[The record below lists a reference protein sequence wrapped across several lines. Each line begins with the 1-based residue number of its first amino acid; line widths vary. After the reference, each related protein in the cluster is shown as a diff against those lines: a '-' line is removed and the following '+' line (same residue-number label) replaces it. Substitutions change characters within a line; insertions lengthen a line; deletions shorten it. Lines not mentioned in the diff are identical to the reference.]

1 MKWYMGRKGS
11 GESAQSLD
19 SRKEGLEGEAEKD
32 GEWETQMVIKNQLG
46 VMKDNRG
53 EKGKLMDVD
62 GGAELDFFS
71 FNPLFFCLNIP

>member
-1 MKWYMGRKGS
+1 
-11 GESAQSLD
+11 
-19 SRKEGLEGEAEKD
+19 
-32 GEWETQMVIKNQLG
+32 MVIKNQLG

-53 EKGKLMDVD
+53 EKGKLTDVD